1 MNKKF
6 FLPLIAVAA
15 LGASCTN
22 EVEEFAQ
29 QTPNGK
35 GFKVNLQ
42 VVKNEANTRIVW
54 DGASNPTWD
63 NFDQFSVFNT
73 KPTVGESDGRL
84 TAFANAA
91 YKTVDGGKNFTSENV
106 LYVGNHVLVY
116 PLNTEFYT
124 EKVLTVAPGTD
135 GDKGMGANSIFLS
148 NTPLNITAAGE
159 VTTDGIKYND
169 AGYQKNIRIKVHPA
183 NAGVFFNLKEAGKF
197 QLGEG
202 DDAVQIN
209 KVEFIHEGAARAPFA
224 THAVVAEQS
233 GKIVTL
239 SMGNSNTAY
248 TTYTTNKPVLTVDGI
263 VAPIAILPNEA
274 YVSAPTS
281 TSKILV
287 YTNYGVV
294 TVSKAAAVTNKD
306 GKIQIA
312 AGPAEKTTDNE
323 TANLSFDSHFKAL
336 ADLAKAGTASG
347 VIRRD
352 VVVDMTTANIDG
364 LEIHNSTDLKNAYR
378 AFDLMDKKKDEVTF
392 KLIPTTDGKFEL
404 TKEAIKIINDHKA
417 TDAYATLDITGITEF
432 IISGY
437 GKDAYTTVPAIDQI
451 ESATATLVLAAD
463 SKWKID
469 VMDAAAVNKF
479 DKITNKGELQL
490 TQGTGSVKW
499 AKNFTNE
506 GTLTF
511 GNNEVTVPV
520 IVAQNGS
527 MEIAEGQSV
536 KMASAEFNDKSN
548 TVVKGELISYPE
560 IYIYSGATVDV
571 YGNLL
576 NTTGNTLKN
585 AGTIN
590 IKNKDAQVI
599 LRANQNSG
607 IKGTVY
613 VLEKDNN
620 LNTGEAAG
628 YVKLPVASE
637 EFDMSEA
644 NMGIAN
650 YIEFSGEKLTMNIN
664 DENAYVELK
673 TNVKVTAENAKVGL
687 FVVKEN
693 VQVTIAD
700 GSVIETKKIDNK
712 GKIYN
717 YGTFTYTSGDKGTI
731 YDL

>member
-1 MNKKF
+1 M
-6 FLPLIAVAA
+6 
-15 LGASCTN
+15 
-22 EVEEFAQ
+22 E
-29 QTPNGK
+29 
-35 GFKVNLQ
+35 
-42 VVKNEANTRIVW
+42 
-54 DGASNPTWD
+54 
-63 NFDQFSVFNT
+63 
-73 KPTVGESDGRL
+73 
-84 TAFANAA
+84 
-91 YKTVDGGKNFTSENV
+91 
-106 LYVGNHVLVY
+106 
-116 PLNTEFYT
+116 
-124 EKVLTVAPGTD
+124 
-135 GDKGMGANSIFLS
+135 
-148 NTPLNITAAGE
+148 
-159 VTTDGIKYND
+159 
-169 AGYQKNIRIKVHPA
+169 
-183 NAGVFFNLKEAGKF
+183 
-197 QLGEG
+197 
-202 DDAVQIN
+202 
-209 KVEFIHEGAARAPFA
+209 
-224 THAVVAEQS
+224 
-233 GKIVTL
+233 
-239 SMGNSNTAY
+239 NSNTAY
-248 TTYTTNKPVLTVDGI
+248 TTYTTNKPVLTVDGT

-323 TANLSFDSHFKAL
+323 TANLSFDSHFKNL
-336 ADLAKAGTASG
+336 AGLAQAGTASG

-378 AFDLMDKKKDEVTF
+378 AFDLMGKKKDEVTF

-404 TKEAIKIINDHKA
+404 TKDAIKIINDHKA
-417 TDAYATLDITGITEF
+417 VDAYAALDISDITEF

-451 ESATATLVLAAD
+451 GAATLVLAAD

-469 VMDAAAVNKF
+469 VKDAAAANVFAKV
-479 DKITNKGELQL
+479 INKGELQL
-490 TQGTGSVKW
+490 TEDAASD
-499 AKNFTNE
+499 ALAAIITNE

-511 GNNEVTVPV
+511 GSNEVTVPV

-613 VLEKDNN
+613 VLEKDYN

-628 YVKLPVASE
+628 YVKLPVASK

>member
-6 FLPLIAVAA
+6 FLPLIAVVA

-42 VVKNEANTRIVW
+42 VVKNEADTRIVW
-54 DGASNPTWD
+54 DGASDPTWEG
-63 NFDQFSVFNT
+63 FDQFSVFNT

-106 LYVGNHVLVY
+106 LYVGKHVLVY

-183 NAGVFFNLKEAGKF
+183 NAGVFFNLKEEGKF
-197 QLGEG
+197 LLGED

-209 KVEFIHEGAARAPFA
+209 KVEFIHEGASKAPFA
-224 THAVVAEQS
+224 THAVVAEQT

-248 TTYTTNKPVLTVDGI
+248 TTYTTNKPVLTVDGT

-294 TVSKAAAVTNKD
+294 TVSKAADVTNKD

-312 AGPAEKTTDNE
+312 AGPTEKSE
-323 TANLSFDSHFKAL
+323 TNADDNLSFDSHFKAL

-352 VVVDMTTANIDG
+352 VVVDMTTADING
-364 LEIHNSTDLKNAYR
+364 LEIKTSTQLKNAYR
-378 AFDLMDKKKDEVTF
+378 AFDLM
-392 KLIPTTDGKFEL
+392 GKE
-404 TKEAIKIINDHKA
+404 
-417 TDAYATLDITGITEF
+417 TG
-432 IISGY
+432 
-437 GKDAYTTVPAIDQI
+437 
-451 ESATATLVLAAD
+451 
-463 SKWKID
+463 
-469 VMDAAAVNKF
+469 
-479 DKITNKGELQL
+479 
-490 TQGTGSVKW
+490 
-499 AKNFTNE
+499 
-506 GTLTF
+506 
-511 GNNEVTVPV
+511 
-520 IVAQNGS
+520 
-527 MEIAEGQSV
+527 
-536 KMASAEFNDKSN
+536 
-548 TVVKGELISYPE
+548 
-560 IYIYSGATVDV
+560 
-571 YGNLL
+571 
-576 NTTGNTLKN
+576 
-585 AGTIN
+585 
-590 IKNKDAQVI
+590 
-599 LRANQNSG
+599 
-607 IKGTVY
+607 
-613 VLEKDNN
+613 
-620 LNTGEAAG
+620 
-628 YVKLPVASE
+628 
-637 EFDMSEA
+637 
-644 NMGIAN
+644 
-650 YIEFSGEKLTMNIN
+650 
-664 DENAYVELK
+664 
-673 TNVKVTAENAKVGL
+673 
-687 FVVKEN
+687 
-693 VQVTIAD
+693 
-700 GSVIETKKIDNK
+700 
-712 GKIYN
+712 
-717 YGTFTYTSGDKGTI
+717 
-731 YDL
+731 

>member
-54 DGASNPTWD
+54 DGASNPTWED
-63 NFDQFSVFNT
+63 FDQFSVFNT
-73 KPTVGESDGRL
+73 KETFGESDGRL

-106 LYVGNHVLVY
+106 LYVGKHVLVY

-148 NTPLNITAAGE
+148 NTPLNITATG
-159 VTTDGIKYND
+159 VTTDGITYND

-209 KVEFIHEGAARAPFA
+209 KVEFIHEGAAKAPFA

-239 SMGNSNTAY
+239 SMENSNTAY
-248 TTYTTNKPVLTVDGI
+248 TTYTTNKPVLTVDGT

-323 TANLSFDSHFKAL
+323 TANLSFDSHFKNL
-336 ADLAKAGTASG
+336 AGLAQAGTASG

-378 AFDLMDKKKDEVTF
+378 AFDLMGKKKDEVTF

-404 TKEAIKIINDHKA
+404 TKDAIKIINDHKA
-417 TDAYATLDITGITEF
+417 VDAYAALDISDITEF

-451 ESATATLVLAAD
+451 GAATLVLAAD

-469 VMDAAAVNKF
+469 VKDAAAANVFAKV
-479 DKITNKGELQL
+479 INKGELQL
-490 TQGTGSVKW
+490 TEDAASD
-499 AKNFTNE
+499 ALAAIITNE

-511 GNNEVTVPV
+511 GSNEVTVPV

-613 VLEKDNN
+613 VLEKDYN

-628 YVKLPVASE
+628 YVKLPVASK